1 MVLSLSHGGTILAVC
16 QPRVEDT
23 ECSKDLGQGVF
34 ETRQALEQNSEATA
48 ENQAKHAGAFAQQLS
63 VAGRAEES
71 SFLLRHTEQELQRSA
86 LS

>member
-1 MVLSLSHGGTILAVC
+1 MVERFLRFA
-16 QPRVEDT
+16 PRVEDT
-23 ECSKDLGQGVF
+23 TPECSKDLGQGVF

-48 ENQAKHAGAFAQQLS
+48 ENQAEHAGAFAQQLS

-71 SFLLRHTEQELQRSA
+71 SFLLRHTEQELQRSV